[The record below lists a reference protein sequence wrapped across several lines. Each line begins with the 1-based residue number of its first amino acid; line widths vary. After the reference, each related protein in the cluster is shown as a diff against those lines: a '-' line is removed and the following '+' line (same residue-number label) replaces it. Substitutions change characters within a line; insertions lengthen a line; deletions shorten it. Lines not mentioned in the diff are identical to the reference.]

1 MGAFLAL
8 IRRDIVLALRAG
20 GAGLMGLAFFAMT
33 LTLVPLGVGP
43 EPQVLSRIAPGLIF
57 VAAAL
62 AALLTLE
69 RLFQADY
76 EDGSLDL
83 LWLSPL
89 DGIFIVL
96 AKCLAQWLTAGVPLI
111 IAAPLFALMFR
122 LPPAAHGPL
131 VVALLLA
138 TPAFFLIGSLGAALT
153 LGVRRGGL
161 LIALLVLPLYVPFLI
176 FGVSA
181 VDAAQMGTGAAP
193 HLMLL
198 AGLSLLALILAPL
211 GTAAALK
218 ISLD

>member
-1 MGAFLAL
+1 MNALLAL
-8 IRRDIVLALRAG
+8 VRRDLVLALRAG

-43 EPQVLSRIAPGLIF
+43 EPQVLARIAPGLIF

-69 RLFQADY
+69 RLFQGDY

-83 LWLSPL
+83 VMLSPL
-89 DGIFIVL
+89 GGIGVVL
-96 AKCLAQWLTAGVPLI
+96 AKCAAQWVSAGL
-111 IAAPLFALMFR
+111 
-122 LPPAAHGPL
+122 PL
-131 VVALLLA
+131 VVAAPVFAVMFHLPGEVYGPLAIALLLA

-161 LIALLVLPLYVPFLI
+161 LIALLVLPLYVPFVI
-176 FGVSA
+176 FGVGA
-181 VDAAQMGTGAAP
+181 ADAALMGHSPAP

-198 AGLSLLALILAPL
+198 GGLALLALIFAPL
-211 GTAAALK
+211 ASAAALR